1 MRKRN
6 KMILHNTKR
15 RVLFLWVSAIIT
27 LSSYIAILRTI
38 IEVMGIMK
46 I

>member
-15 RVLFLWVSAIIT
+15 RVFPHWVSAIAT
-27 LSSYIAILRTI
+27 LLSCIAILRTI
-38 IEVMGIMK
+38 IEVMWIMK